1 MTRIN
6 TAELLSCRLLRL
18 GPHPLEAALVP
29 LDDLEVVPDE
39 LAPGVGAGVRQQ
51 SHADNR
57 LKKKI

>member
-1 MTRIN
+1 M
-6 TAELLSCRLLRL
+6 LSCRLRL
-18 GPHPLEAALVP
+18 GPHALEAALVP

-57 LKKKI
+57 LKKGEKIF